1 MEKGRY
7 LVEAHLR
14 EGRSVAALARIH
26 GVHPS
31 WIYRLLA
38 RYRELGEEGLAAPLE
53 APAPLAHSDRRGGR
67 GRDRPPAQAADRRG
81 TGRRGRDHLVPP
93 FEAPRDRPVTEHH
106 HAGPAP

>member
-14 EGRSVAALARIH
+14 EGRSVAELARIH

-38 RYRELGEEGLAAPLE
+38 RYRELGEEGLAPR
-53 APAPLAHSDRRGGR
+53 SRRPHR
-67 GRDRPPAQAADRRG
+67 SPTAI
-81 TGRRGRDHLVPP
+81 
-93 FEAPRDRPVTEHH
+93 
-106 HAGPAP
+106 AGEVEDEIVLCASS